1 VESAKTIRKIKRGRP
16 MNIEVKN
23 LTKYFGNFT
32 ALENINLEIIPG
44 ELLAL
49 LGPSG
54 SGKTTL
60 LRMIAGL
67 EVLEV
72 KDIGEILFNNENVAN
87 KPIGD
92 RDIGF
97 VFQHY
102 ALFKHMTVFEN
113 IAFGLNVKSKKERP
127 TKSEI
132 ENKVNK
138 LLQLIQLDGF
148 ATRFPWQ
155 LSGGQRQRVA
165 LARALAVEPKVLL
178 LDEPFGALDA
188 KVRTDLRRWL
198 KELQSEIGITTILVT
213 HDQEEALEVAN
224 RIVVINKGKI
234 EQIGTPEEVFHNPK
248 NEFVISFLGN
258 VNLFHERNEN
268 SEQKYHIR
276 PHELEIVSKD
286 ESDIISQAQIK
297 YIQLAGSQV
306 KIDLEDL
313 KSSKTILVEISH
325 HEFKYKNINIG
336 DIVGISPRQLRTFE
350 NGAGI

>member
-1 VESAKTIRKIKRGRP
+1 
-16 MNIEVKN
+16 MNIKVKN

-32 ALENINLEIIPG
+32 ALDNINLDVVPG

-67 EVLEV
+67 EVLDDN
-72 KDIGEILFNNENVAN
+72 DIGEILFNNENIAD

-113 IAFGLNVKSKKERP
+113 IAFGLSVKPKKERP
-127 TKSEI
+127 SKSEI
-132 ENKVNK
+132 ETKVNK
-138 LLQLIQLDGF
+138 LLKLIQLDGF
-148 ATRFPWQ
+148 AHRFPWQ

-188 KVRTDLRRWL
+188 KVRADLRKWL

-213 HDQEEALEVAN
+213 HDQEEALEVAD
-224 RIVVINKGKI
+224 RIVVISKGKI

-248 NEFVISFLGN
+248 NEFVINFLGN
-258 VNLFHERNEN
+258 VNLFHERDEN

-276 PHELEIVSKD
+276 PHELEIVLSSSSDVISK
-286 ESDIISQAQIK
+286 AQIK

-306 KIDLEDL
+306 KIDLQDL
-313 KSSKTILVEISH
+313 ENGKTILVELSH
-325 HEFKYKNINIG
+325 HEFKQKSLNIG
-336 DIVGISPRQLRTFE
+336 DIVGINPRQLRTFKD
-350 NGAGI
+350 GAGI

>member
-1 VESAKTIRKIKRGRP
+1 MK
-16 MNIEVKN
+16 IEVKN

-32 ALENINLEIIPG
+32 ALENINLDIVEG

-67 EVLEV
+67 ETVENTD
-72 KDIGEILFNNENVAN
+72 KGEILFNNIDVA
-87 KPIGD
+87 KKDIGD

-113 IAFGLNVKSKKERP
+113 IAFGLRVKPKKERLSN
-127 TKSEI
+127 KEI
-132 ENKVNK
+132 EEKVTK
-138 LLQLIQLDGF
+138 LLKLIQLDGF
-148 ATRFPWQ
+148 SSRFPWQ

-198 KELQSEIGITTILVT
+198 KELQEELGITTILVT

-248 NEFVISFLGN
+248 NEFVINFLGN
-258 VNLFHERNEN
+258 VNLFHARDIENESSLN
-268 SEQKYHIR
+268 EPTDNKYLIR
-276 PHELEIVSKD
+276 PHELEIVSVNDKD
-286 ESDIISQAQIK
+286 AIIQARVK
-297 YIQLAGSQV
+297 YIQLAGSFV
-306 KIDLEDL
+306 KVELNYLNDENKIV
-313 KSSKTILVEISH
+313 LVEMPH
-325 HEFKYKNINIG
+325 FEFNEKSIQKG
-336 DIVGISPRQLRTFE
+336 DIVGIRTRKLRSFE
-350 NGAGI
+350 DGAGI

>member
-1 VESAKTIRKIKRGRP
+1 

-32 ALENINLEIIPG
+32 ALDNINLDVVPG

-67 EVLEV
+67 EILDTS
-72 KDIGEILFNNENVAN
+72 DIGEILFNNQNVAN

-113 IAFGLNVKSKKERP
+113 IAFGLSVKPKKERP
-127 TKSEI
+127 SKSEI
-132 ENKVNK
+132 EQKVNK
-138 LLQLIQLDGF
+138 LLDLIQLDGF
-148 ATRFPWQ
+148 AHRFPWQ

-213 HDQEEALEVAN
+213 HDQEEALEVAD
-224 RIVVINKGKI
+224 RIVVISKGKI
-234 EQIGTPEEVFHNPK
+234 EQIGTPEEVFHNPA
-248 NEFVISFLGN
+248 NEFVINFLGN
-258 VNLFHERNEN
+258 VNLFHERGEN

-276 PHELEIVSKD
+276 PHELEIVSSSN
-286 ESDIISQAQIK
+286 SDIISKAQIK

-306 KIDLEDL
+306 KIDLQDL
-313 KSSKTILVEISH
+313 ENHKTILVELSH
-325 HEFKYKNINIG
+325 HEFKQKSLNIG
-336 DIVGISPRQLRTFE
+336 DIVGIIPRELRTFE
-350 NGAGI
+350 YGAGI

>member
-1 VESAKTIRKIKRGRP
+1 
-16 MNIEVKN
+16 
-23 LTKYFGNFT
+23 
-32 ALENINLEIIPG
+32 
-44 ELLAL
+44 
-49 LGPSG
+49 
-54 SGKTTL
+54 
-60 LRMIAGL
+60 
-67 EVLEV
+67 
-72 KDIGEILFNNENVAN
+72 
-87 KPIGD
+87 
-92 RDIGF
+92 
-97 VFQHY
+97 
-102 ALFKHMTVFEN
+102 
-113 IAFGLNVKSKKERP
+113 
-127 TKSEI
+127 
-132 ENKVNK
+132 
-138 LLQLIQLDGF
+138 
-148 ATRFPWQ
+148 
-155 LSGGQRQRVA
+155 VA

-224 RIVVINKGKI
+224 RIVVINKGKV
-234 EQIGTPEEVFHNPK
+234 EQIGTPEEVFHHPK

-286 ESDIISQAQIK
+286 ESDTISKAQIK

-313 KSSKTILVEISH
+313 NNGKTILVEISH
-325 HEFKYKNINIG
+325 HEFKQKSLNIG
-336 DIVGISPRQLRTFE
+336 DTVGIIPRALRTFE

>member
-1 VESAKTIRKIKRGRP
+1 MK
-16 MNIEVKN
+16 IEVKN
-23 LTKYFGNFT
+23 LTKYFGNFK
-32 ALENINLEIIPG
+32 ALENINLDIVEG

-67 EVLEV
+67 ETVEDTD
-72 KDIGEILFNNENVAN
+72 KGEILFNKINVA
-87 KPIGD
+87 KKDIGE

-113 IAFGLNVKSKKERP
+113 IAFGLRVKPKKERL
-127 TKSEI
+127 SNEQI
-132 ENKVNK
+132 NKKVTK
-138 LLQLIQLDGF
+138 LLELIQLDGF
-148 ATRFPWQ
+148 ANRFPWQ

-188 KVRTDLRRWL
+188 KVRADLRKWL
-198 KELQSEIGITTILVT
+198 KELQAELGITTILVT
-213 HDQEEALEVAN
+213 HDQEEALEVAD
-224 RIVVINKGKI
+224 RIVVISKGKI
-234 EQIGTPEEVFHNPK
+234 EQVGTPEEVFHNPA
-248 NEFVISFLGN
+248 NEFVINFLGN
-258 VNLFHERNEN
+258 VNLFHERKND

-276 PHELEIVSKD
+276 PHELEIVSSEDKNA
-286 ESDIISQAQIK
+286 ILKAKIK

-306 KIDLEDL
+306 KIDLVDIKDE
-313 KSSKTILVEISH
+313 KITILVEISH
-325 HEFKYKNINIG
+325 YEFRAKNLKKD
-336 DIVGISPRQLRTFE
+336 DIVGIIPREFRTFQD
-350 NGAGI
+350 GAGI

>member
-1 VESAKTIRKIKRGRP
+1 MK
-16 MNIEVKN
+16 IEVKN
-23 LTKYFGNFT
+23 LTKYFGNFV
-32 ALENINLEIIPG
+32 ALKNINLEIIPG

-67 EVLEV
+67 ETVE
-72 KDIGEILFNNENVAN
+72 DIDSGEILFNKIDVAKKN
-87 KPIGD
+87 IAE

-113 IAFGLNVKSKKERP
+113 IAFGLRVKPKKERL
-127 TKSEI
+127 SNEQI
-132 ENKVNK
+132 NKKVTK
-138 LLQLIQLDGF
+138 LLELIQLDGF
-148 ATRFPWQ
+148 ANRFPWQ

-188 KVRTDLRRWL
+188 KVRADLRKWL
-198 KELQSEIGITTILVT
+198 KELQAELGITTILVT
-213 HDQEEALEVAN
+213 HDQEEALEVAD
-224 RIVVINKGKI
+224 RIVVISKGKI
-234 EQIGTPEEVFHNPK
+234 EQVGTPEEVFHNPV
-248 NEFVISFLGN
+248 NEFVINFLGN
-258 VNLFHERNEN
+258 VNLFHERKND

-276 PHELEIVSKD
+276 PHELEIVSSEDKNA
-286 ESDIISQAQIK
+286 ILKAKIK

-306 KIDLEDL
+306 KIDLVDIKDE
-313 KSSKTILVEISH
+313 KITILVEISH
-325 HEFKYKNINIG
+325 YEFRAKNLKKD
-336 DIVGISPRQLRTFE
+336 DIVGIIPREFRTFQD
-350 NGAGI
+350 GAGI

>member
-1 VESAKTIRKIKRGRP
+1 

-23 LTKYFGNFT
+23 LTKQFGSFT

-67 EVLEV
+67 EVLETS
-72 KDIGEILFNNENVAN
+72 DIGKILFNNENAAN

-102 ALFKHMTVFEN
+102 ALFKHMTVFGN

-127 TKSEI
+127 SKSEI
-132 ENKVNK
+132 EQKVNR
-138 LLQLIQLDGF
+138 LLKLIQLEGF
-148 ATRFPWQ
+148 ANRFPWQ

-198 KELQSEIGITTILVT
+198 KELQEELSITTILVT

-248 NEFVISFLGN
+248 NEFVINFLGS
-258 VNLFHERNEN
+258 VNLFHERSEQN
-268 SEQKYHIR
+268 EQKYHIR
-276 PHELEIVSKD
+276 PHELEIVSNSEID
-286 ESDIISQAQIK
+286 LISEAKIK
-297 YIQLAGSQV
+297 YIRLAGSQV
-306 KIDLEDL
+306 KIDLEDT
-313 KSSKTILVEISH
+313 KEKTKTILVELSH
-325 HEFKYKNINIG
+325 REFKTKQLNIG
-336 DIVGISPRQLRTFE
+336 DIVGIIPRELRTFE